1 VESASGGACRVAPSR
16 CGGKVLSCI
25 AAIAFLAPSHGH
37 AQTQSSDEDLATQ
50 LSNPVASLISVPF
63 QFNWDHE
70 FGTERDGRKFYLN
83 IQPVIPTP
91 INADWNWISRV
102 IVPIVDQ
109 HIPFIGDGSQSGVGD
124 ITGEF
129 FLSPAKPGPD
139 GVIWGV
145 GPAVLAP
152 TNVDFISAGKWA
164 LGPTAVVLKQAS
176 GWTYGLLANHLWSVG
191 GPGTQSISSTFLQPF
206 VAYTTKDAWTF
217 NVDSESTYDWEH
229 RQWSIPFN
237 FTVSKLVRFG
247 KQPVSFG
254 VAARYWAD
262 SPQTG
267 PHDWGARFVVT
278 FLFPQ

>member
-16 CGGKVLSCI
+16 GGGKVLCV
-25 AAIAFLAPSHGH
+25 AAIAFLAPPHGQ
-37 AQTQSSDEDLATQ
+37 AQAQSSDEDLATQ

-70 FGTERDGRKFYLN
+70 FGPARDGRKFYLN

-109 HIPFIGDGSQSGVGD
+109 HIPFIGDESQSGIGD

-139 GVIWGV
+139 GFIWGI

-191 GPGTQSISSTFLQPF
+191 GSGTQSISNTFLQPF
-206 VAYTTKDAWTF
+206 IAYTTKDAWTF
-217 NVDSESTYDWEH
+217 NLDSESTYDWNA
-229 RQWSIPFN
+229 RQWSVPFN
-237 FTVSKLVRFG
+237 ATVSKLVRFG

-254 VAARYWAD
+254 MAARYWAD
-262 SPQTG
+262 SPSTG
-267 PHDWGARFVVT
+267 PHGWGARFILT
-278 FLFPQ
+278 LLFPQ